1 MRCVTKNTTDSIHY
15 DVVSNW
21 HVVDMDESI
30 VASGYPMYK
39 TLPQFNV
46 KNGFPSV
53 GEKSCK
59 RAERLATVPCGSGH
73 DCFLK
78 GILVSF
84 DLTAT
89 VKMWTQA
96 ERYGH
101 FHIVSSMST
110 MHMLTSMEAA
120 FIEYTDTK
128 AIQALSS
135 RLNVFA
141 LQNTEDNLL
150 RTLYSYPSGLL
161 LTARVTTNYL
171 QLKTVYKQRRTHKLP
186 EWQEFCDWIEE
197 LPYSYLITGKDG
209 DIEDET

>member
-1 MRCVTKNTTDSIHY
+1 MNYVTKNTTDKQHY

-21 HVVDMDESI
+21 HVMDMDESI

-39 TLPQFNV
+39 ALPQFNV
-46 KNGFPSV
+46 KNDFPFV
-53 GEKSCK
+53 DDKSCK

-89 VKMWTQA
+89 IKMWVQA

-101 FHIVSSMST
+101 FHLVSSMST
-110 MHMLTSMEAA
+110 MHMLANMDAA
-120 FIEYTDTK
+120 FIEYTDK
-128 AIQALSS
+128 
-135 RLNVFA
+135 NVVRNFIDDTV
-141 LQNTEDNLL
+141 LYREDGTRENHLKL
-150 RTLYSYPSGLL
+150 LYSIPSGLL

-171 QLKTVYKQRRTHKLP
+171 QLKTIYKQRRSHVLP
-186 EWQEFCDWIEE
+186 EWQEFCDWIEK

-209 DIEDET
+209 DD

>member
-1 MRCVTKNTTDSIHY
+1 MKCVTKSTTDSIHY

-21 HVVDMDESI
+21 HVMDMDESI

-39 TLPQFNV
+39 SLPQFNV
-46 KNGFPSV
+46 KNDFPSIDI
-53 GEKSCK
+53 KSCK

-101 FHIVSSMST
+101 FPIVSSMST
-110 MHMLTSMEAA
+110 MHMLPSMDAA
-120 FIEYTDTK
+120 FIEYTDPM

-135 RLNVFA
+135 RLHVFNLHA
-141 LQNTEDNLL
+141 TEDNLL
-150 RTLYSYPSGLL
+150 RVLYSYPSGLL
-161 LTARVTTNYL
+161 LTARVSTNYL
-171 QLKTVYKQRRTHKLP
+171 QLKTIYKQRRTHKLP
-186 EWQEFCDWIEE
+186 EWHEFCDWVEK
-197 LPYSYLITGKDG
+197 LPYSYLITGKEG

>member
-46 KNGFPSV
+46 KNDFPSV

-110 MHMLTSMEAA
+110 MHMLTPMEAA

-135 RLNVFA
+135 RINVFA

-186 EWQEFCDWIEE
+186 EWQEFCDWIEK

>member
-46 KNGFPSV
+46 KNDFPSV

-59 RAERLATVPCGSGH
+59 RAEHLATVPCGSGH

-89 VKMWTQA
+89 VKMWMQA

-135 RLNVFA
+135 RRHVFD

-186 EWQEFCDWIEE
+186 EWQEFCDWIEK

-209 DIEDET
+209 DTEDET